1 MDKHAGRMLSS
12 GPAVVKCGLET
23 CRIRRS
29 VEVLLLDDLRVLS
42 AEGRC
47 GPA

>member
-12 GPAVVKCGLET
+12 GPGVVKCGLET
-23 CRIRRS
+23 RRIRRS
-29 VEVLLLDDLRVLS
+29 MEVLLLDHLRVLS
-42 AEGRC
+42 HEGRC